1 MSSGYVY
8 YRQTILRLLTYGVSL
23 VLFCLHIL
31 VWASALLDSTG
42 MGNARRLKRGTSD
55 WYSNPHF
62 FLYHVPN

>member
-23 VLFCLHIL
+23 VLLCLHIL

-55 WYSNPHF
+55 W
-62 FLYHVPN
+62 